1 MQKHF
6 PLLKEYARIKH
17 DMDAQAN
24 EMAMSANADLEGGIT
39 LGEPDAKSTPPVIE
53 QVEEADEEDEQAV
66 IDQVVEG
73 GIVDP
78 TGDANSVQVA
88 SKAKTRN

>member
-1 MQKHF
+1 
-6 PLLKEYARIKH
+6 
-17 DMDAQAN
+17 
-24 EMAMSANADLEGGIT
+24 MAISANADLEGGVTIG
-39 LGEPDAKSTPPVIE
+39 LEADAKTTPVIE

>member
-1 MQKHF
+1 
-6 PLLKEYARIKH
+6 
-17 DMDAQAN
+17 MDAQA
-24 EMAMSANADLEGGIT
+24 EMAISANADLEGGIT
-39 LGEPDAKSTPPVIE
+39 LGQEDGAKTTPQVIE